1 VSTPHDNRRRSRVA
15 VDGLDRTPHRTFLRA
30 TGLDDAAL
38 ARPFVAVVSTHGDN
52 TPCSKSLRPQ
62 ADAAKAGVAAAGG
75 TPFEMTT
82 ISVSD
87 GVAMN
92 HRGMRMSLVS
102 REWIAD
108 SVEIVVRGHG
118 YDALVA
124 FAGCDKT
131 LPAMMMA
138 MVRLDVPSV
147 FMYGGA
153 MLPGEWRGR
162 EVSAI
167 DTYEGV
173 GAVLAGRMSEADL
186 AEMERACAPTLGS
199 CPGQFT
205 ANTMAMVSETL
216 GLALPGTAMLPAPYP
231 DRLDAARA
239 AGEAAMRILRDGG
252 PLPRELVTRKSL
264 ENAAAAVAA
273 TGGSTNAGLH
283 LPAIAHEAGIRFT
296 LDDVA
301 EVFRRTPLVADLQ
314 PGGRYLARDLHHAG
328 GVRTVLKVLLDAG
341 VLHGECLALSGRTL
355 RDELAGAPA
364 PDGRVVR
371 AASAPI
377 HPSGGVVVLKGN
389 LCPDGALIKIAGLKS
404 LAFEG
409 FARVF
414 ECEED
419 AAAAVRARHY
429 LAGEV
434 IVIRNE
440 GPVGG
445 PGMREMLG
453 VTALVYGQGMGEQVA
468 LLTDGRF
475 SGATRGMCIGYACPE
490 AAAGGPIALVQDRDR
505 IRIDAH
511 AGRIELL
518 VDEAELARRR
528 SAWQP
533 RRAERLA
540 GVLEKYARLVGPAN
554 LGAVT
559 HSGELEWPYE

>member
-1 VSTPHDNRRRSRVA
+1 VSTPNDNRRRSRVA

-38 ARPFVAVVSTHGDN
+38 ARPFVAVISTHGDN

-62 ADAAKAGVAAAGG
+62 ADAAKAGAAAAGG

-118 YDALVA
+118 YDALVGL
-124 FAGCDKT
+124 AGCDKT

-138 MVRLDVPSV
+138 MVRLNVPSV

-173 GAVLAGRMSEADL
+173 GAVLSGKMSEADL

-216 GLALPGTAMLPAPYP
+216 GLAAPGTAMLPAPYP
-231 DRLDAARA
+231 DRLGAAHA
-239 AGEAAMRILRDGG
+239 AGETAMRILRDGG

-301 EVFRRTPLVADLQ
+301 EVFRRTPLIADLQ
-314 PGGRYLARDLHHAG
+314 PGGKYLARDLHHAG
-328 GVRTVLKVLLDAG
+328 GVDAVLKALLDG
-341 VLHGECLALSGRTL
+341 GYLHGDCLTLSGRTL
-355 RDELAGAPA
+355 KDRLAGAPA
-364 PDGRVVR
+364 ADGKVVR
-371 AASAPI
+371 PAAAPI

-389 LCPDGALIKIAGLKS
+389 LCPDGALIKIAGLKA

-429 LAGEV
+429 RAGEV
-434 IVIRNE
+434 LVIRNE

-453 VTALVYGQGMGEQVA
+453 VTALLYGQGMGEQVA

-475 SGATRGMCIGYACPE
+475 SGATRGLCIGYACPE
-490 AAAGGPIALVQDRDR
+490 AAAGGTIALVENGDR
-505 IRIDAH
+505 IKIDAD
-511 AGRIELL
+511 AGRIDLL
-518 VDEAELARRR
+518 VDAQALSRRR
-528 SAWQP
+528 AAWQP
-533 RRAERLA
+533 RRDERLA
-540 GVLEKYARLVGPAN
+540 GVLEKYAKLVGPAN

-559 HSGELEWPYE
+559 HSGSLEWPYE